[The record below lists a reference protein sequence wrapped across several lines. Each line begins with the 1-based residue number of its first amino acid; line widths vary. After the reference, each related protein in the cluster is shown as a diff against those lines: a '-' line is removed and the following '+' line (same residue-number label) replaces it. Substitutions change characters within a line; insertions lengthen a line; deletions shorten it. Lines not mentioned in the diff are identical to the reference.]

1 MGNRGQERQFDQA
14 AQLGKVGGRTHAA
27 IGKFLHETEADA
39 ESFERPG
46 DVPLAYATQ
55 TTLSVDDTAGILK
68 VLKRRFPELP
78 DPHKE
83 DICYATTNRQ
93 EAVKALGE
101 GCELVLVVG
110 SKNSSNSARL
120 VEVAVRAGARAAY
133 LVDDASQVEWDWFEG
148 VRTVGVT
155 AGASAPEPLIEALV
169 DAIATRFDAT
179 VTEDGGARETVTF
192 KLPRLLTT

>member
-1 MGNRGQERQFDQA
+1 LPDG
-14 AQLGKVGGRTHAA
+14 A
-27 IGKFLHETEADA
+27 ISLIETEQDA
-39 ESFERPG
+39 ESFQRPG
-46 DVPLAYATQ
+46 DQPLAYATQ

-93 EAVKALGE
+93 EAVKTLGE
-101 GCELVLVVG
+101 GCQLVLVVG

-120 VEVAVRAGARAAY
+120 VEVAVRAGAHAAY
-133 LVDDASQVEWDWFEG
+133 LVDDASQVDWAWFDG
-148 VRTVGVT
+148 VQTVGVT

-169 DAIATRFDAT
+169 DAIAARFDAT

-192 KLPRLLTT
+192 KLPRLLTA